1 MTRGEHKLY
10 LIYDQQCPACD
21 HYARL
26 VRVRESVGEL
36 ELVDARTDKRFLPAI
51 TARGWDIDEGMVLK
65 VDDELYYADDAIRVL
80 ALLSSRSGFFN
91 RLNYHLFASPARARV
106 LYPLLRACRNVLLKL
121 LRRTRINNLG
131 KTGNERF

>member
-1 MTRGEHKLY
+1 MAKTGHKLY

-21 HYARL
+21 FYARL
-26 VRVRESVGEL
+26 VRVRQSLGTL
-36 ELVDARTDKRFLPAI
+36 ELVDARTDHRFLPAI

-80 ALLSSRSGFFN
+80 ALLSSRSGVFN
-91 RLNYHLFASPARARV
+91 RLNYHLFAAPARARV
-106 LYPLLRACRNVLLKL
+106 LYPLLRAWRNVLLKL

>member
-1 MTRGEHKLY
+1 MAENRHKLY

-21 HYARL
+21 QYARL
-26 VRVRESVGEL
+26 VRIRESVGEL
-36 ELVDARTDKRFLPAI
+36 KLVDARTDKRFLPAI

-80 ALLSSRSGFFN
+80 ALMSSRLGLFN

-106 LYPLLRACRNVLLKL
+106 LYSLLRACRNLLLKL
-121 LRRTRINNLG
+121 LRRTRINNLDKAG
-131 KTGNERF
+131 KERF